1 MSVDGKTNND
11 YWKDAVTLLTGYP
24 LEGQDKIFDSLKGND
39 DIPLMHVEIKSA
51 GSLHDLLND
60 GSGGWRK
67 ENTDFVVPFMVDSGS
82 SVSFRKA
89 YITLLVTY
97 DGKVPDGAT
106 RFEGGVVT
114 SKVHKKGKDYE
125 SYDTTRLAQYA
136 QGAGDALQALLDPPY
151 STQGFVNRGLSVS
164 DEQAVD
170 LLSLTRVA
178 RSFERVVEFFEY
190 AARET
195 ENWENTVVGEGNE
208 SWQGTGA
215 SLFRAL
221 VHKLRRNYEG
231 YVSQLGKGTR
241 VEAITLDNYWL
252 YSLAGRSL
260 AQAQVEIHRAV
271 QSLHTA
277 WKAWEPMSSPQRW
290 VYDMLLDARIA
301 LLDQIDHVEPVVPI
315 STFGYP
321 QAPYWEA
328 TPGFFEDLTFGG
340 TTYGPP
346 KEMATWK
353 KLGDEAVKRWRDA
366 VDNALGTAG
375 ADAIVAVNKALSAA
389 KDGFDKKLTD
399 RDGTSLSETLTSDKS
414 KIDERKAE
422 EERKE
427 AEKERERAKAEA
439 AAAKAEYE
447 KDKAE
452 AKAEAEKEKAEAKA
466 EQAAAKAEAE
476 REKAEARAEAEKEK
490 AAAKAEQEAAKAE
503 AEKEKAEAKAEQE
516 AAKAEAKAEQ
526 AAAKA
531 EAENAKAEAKA
542 EQEAA
547 KTEAKAE
554 QEAAKAEA
562 EKEKAEA
569 EQRYQQ
575 DKAEA
580 EQEKTAAKAEAE
592 QQQLLVAQQQA
603 AAKKEAEKERE
614 RATAEQDAAKA
625 EAEQEKAAAEAEQEA
640 AKAEARAQQDAAK
653 TEADEE
659 KAAAKAEQDA
669 AKAEARAQQDAAKTE
684 ADEEKAAAKAEQDAA
699 KAEARAQQDAA
710 KAEAEQEKAA
720 AKAEQDAAKAG
731 AEAER
736 AAAQGKAD
744 QVQADVKAEQDAA
757 RQTAEREKFEAAQ
770 QASEDRAEAQREYE
784 EARAQAQEDRA
795 AAVDDAR
802 QQEAEARAEYEK
814 ERAEADGLRDD
825 ARERADSERAAAR
838 AEYDRE
844 IADGRDQSDA
854 RADYEKQLAD
864 IDRREADALQRAD
877 DLEEQ
882 ARADYQEAKDEA
894 RADRDAARAEAQ
906 RQIAEAQAD
915 YDGRRDEIQAEYD
928 RLTADDYSR
937 ENYLQDRLD
946 GYTASVGTSAGPLAD
961 GLLTDGSPFTSDFSE
976 GTFANDYGTLGGP
989 SASSAQS
996 GQQAPA
1002 QQSSS
1007 PMGPSPHMPRMGGGE
1022 NGNAA
1027 SERTRSVIGPATSR
1041 SRGRGAIRERGTEEN
1056 TVRTGSV
1063 PVTSGS
1069 SPFLPPMAG
1078 GGASGG
1084 RQQQTQSADRERN
1097 AWITEDEDVWG
1108 TDEGGAPQALG
1119 R

>member
-466 EQAAAKAEAE
+466 EQAAVKAEAE

-531 EAENAKAEAKA
+531 EAENEKAEAKA

-592 QQQLLVAQQQA
+592 QQQLLVTQQQA

-614 RATAEQDAAKA
+614 RATAE
-625 EAEQEKAAAEAEQEA
+625 
-640 AKAEARAQQDAAK
+640 
-653 TEADEE
+653 
-659 KAAAKAEQDA
+659 
-669 AKAEARAQQDAAKTE
+669 
-684 ADEEKAAAKAEQDAA
+684 
-699 KAEARAQQDAA
+699 QDAA

>member
-503 AEKEKAEAKAEQE
+503 AEQEKAESKAEQEAAKAAAKAEQE
-516 AAKAEAKAEQ
+516 AAKAEAEKEKAES
-526 AAAKA
+526 
-531 EAENAKAEAKA
+531 KA

-575 DKAEA
+575 DKADA

-592 QQQLLVAQQQA
+592 QQQLLVTQQQA

-625 EAEQEKAAAEAEQEA
+625 EAEQEKAAA
-640 AKAEARAQQDAAK
+640 
-653 TEADEE
+653 
-659 KAAAKAEQDA
+659 KAEQDA
-669 AKAEARAQQDAAKTE
+669 AKAEARAQQDAA
-684 ADEEKAAAKAEQDAA
+684 
-699 KAEARAQQDAA
+699 R
-710 KAEAEQEKAA
+710 AEAEQEKAA
-720 AKAEQDAAKAG
+720 AKAEQEAARAG

-844 IADGRDQSDA
+844 ITDGRDQSDA